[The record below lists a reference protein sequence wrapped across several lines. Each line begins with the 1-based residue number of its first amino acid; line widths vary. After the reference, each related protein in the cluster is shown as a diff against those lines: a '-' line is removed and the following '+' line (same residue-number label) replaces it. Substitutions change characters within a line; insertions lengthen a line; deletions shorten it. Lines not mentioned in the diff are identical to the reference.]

1 MEKDWNQD
9 DENVI
14 FCFSMGSPSFRL
26 GKIDVLFPI
35 LALFFYNTV

>member
-9 DENVI
+9 DENEFFV
-14 FCFSMGSPSFRL
+14 FQWVHLFRL
-26 GKIDVLFPI
+26 GKSDVLFPI